1 MIMAKE
7 IKSDLGKY
15 EDTLHR
21 VKSFLETAQF
31 LSRNEEERA
40 IQLSLLSQAEDEIRE
55 ALGYEQH

>member
-21 VKSFLETAQF
+21 VKSFLETALF

-40 IQLSLLSQAEDEIRE
+40 IQLHKQKMKLERL
-55 ALGYEQH
+55 

>member
-1 MIMAKE
+1 MAKE

-15 EDTLHR
+15 EDTLYR

-55 ALGYEQH
+55 ALGYE

>member
-21 VKSFLETAQF
+21 VKAFLISAQF
-31 LSRNEEERA
+31 LSRNSEERA
-40 IQLSLLSQAEDEIRE
+40 IQLSLLSQAEDEIDE
-55 ALGYEQH
+55 VLNDE